1 MEGPAMIADA
11 LDRINGSLRRSLTG
25 VPAETLCRRPSA
37 DTNSMA
43 WLAWHLTRVQD
54 DHIAGLAGQ
63 EQVWATG
70 DWHARFG
77 VASGD
82 MSIGTG
88 HSPEQVEALKVESAD
103 AMLEYNAAVLAKSK
117 AYLTALSAD
126 DLDRVLNEPQWDPMP
141 TVGVRLVSIVSDNTQ
156 HAGQA
161 AYLRGLFDGL
171 GWQRV

>member
-1 MEGPAMIADA
+1 MEGPAVIADA
-11 LDRINGSLRRSLTG
+11 LERISGSLQRSLTG

-43 WLAWHLTRVQD
+43 WLVWHLTRVQD
-54 DHIAGLAGQ
+54 DHIAALAGT
-63 EQVWATG
+63 EQVWASG
-70 DWHARFG
+70 GWHSRFG
-77 VASGD
+77 IVGGD
-82 MSIGTG
+82 TSIGTG
-88 HSPEQVEALKVESAD
+88 HTPEQVEALKVESAE
-103 AMLEYNAAVLAKSK
+103 ALLEYNAAVLAQSK
-117 AYLTALSAD
+117 AYLATLSAD

-161 AYLRGLFDGL
+161 AYLRGLFEGK